1 MATEGRRVL
10 IGFVERGAAMRRLS
24 GYLAVMFLISSFAAV
39 AQTAQPQASS
49 GAVVANADV
58 VAMVK
63 AGLDE
68 AVIIAKIRHS
78 PVSFDVST
86 AGLIDLK
93 NSGVPSSIVTVM
105 LERPQGAPAGAPPPK
120 ETAAQPQPVE
130 KKATSLQ
137 EVSKVWI
144 KADSEVLR
152 VTIQKRL
159 EEQRGPA
166 VALSEGEADA
176 TFSFATDC
184 GAQTISMW
192 SGANFCTCEGSLTIE
207 AAGKQL
213 WTDLEHERSANAA
226 KASKKLAEQMT
237 ENFVRAW
244 LKAKGK

>member
-1 MATEGRRVL
+1 
-10 IGFVERGAAMRRLS
+10 MRRLT
-24 GYLAVMFLISSFAAV
+24 GYLAVVLIVLSLGTF
-39 AQTAQPQASS
+39 AQTAPPTKGASS
-49 GAVVANADV
+49 VLTNADV
-58 VAMVK
+58 IAMAK

-68 AVIIAKIRHS
+68 AVIVAKIRHS

-86 AGLIDLK
+86 NGLIELK

-105 LERPQGAPAGAPPPK
+105 LERPEGAPANVSSQKELTAPPPP
-120 ETAAQPQPVE
+120 TAQ
-130 KKATSLQ
+130 KKTVSLQ
-137 EVSKVWI
+137 EVGKIWI

-152 VTIQKRL
+152 VVIQKRL
-159 EEQRGPA
+159 EEMHGPA
-166 VALSEGEADA
+166 LASSESEADA

-213 WTDLEHERSANAA
+213 WTGLEHERSANAA

-237 ENFVRAW
+237 ENFVRDW
-244 LKAKGK
+244 LRARAK